1 MSFILG
7 EIGEARDGT
16 AAFLGAAT
24 IACKCAYDEYDK
36 TQDCSSL
43 VKALQIALC
52 AIESVIRHGVP
63 EEMSKYIEECEQNDK
78 AFYYPQMYVWKTSTD
93 TMKE

>member
-24 IACKCAYDEYDK
+24 IACKAAYDEYDK
-36 TQDCSSL
+36 TQDRSSL
-43 VKALQIALC
+43 VKTLQIALC
-52 AIESVIRHGVP
+52 AIDSVIRHGVP
-63 EEMSKYIEECEQNDK
+63 EEMSKYIDECEQNDK
-78 AFYYPQMYVWKTSTD
+78 IFYCPRGYVWKTNPD
-93 TMKE
+93 TMK